1 MAPVSTRNGTEL
13 PARAAGAAMT
23 VTAFICANCFRPG
36 QAPDSGGRPRPT
48 VPEFKWPFLVTEV
61 LVPCTGRIQPEH
73 VLKAFES
80 GADLVVAVACE
91 EDNCHYLEGSKRCAR
106 RAVYVRAVLDEIG
119 LGGGRLLLF
128 HLPGTAAEDMGM
140 GAGPSAGQGDE
151 NLSPVHSVK
160 YDDPQVAEDPRIA
173 TIRDAVLQAL
183 SGLTPNPL
191 YTAPVARAAEEPYQ
205 EVDTSDDA
213 NEE

>member
-1 MAPVSTRNGTEL
+1 MAPVSTRSDIEL
-13 PARAAGAAMT
+13 PGRPANAAMA

-48 VPEFKWPFLVTEV
+48 VPEFKWPFPVTEV

-80 GADLVVAVACE
+80 GADVVLAVACE

-106 RAVYVRAVLDEIG
+106 RAVYLRSLLDEVG

-140 GAGPSAGQGDE
+140 GAGQGDE
-151 NLSPVHSVK
+151 NLLPVHGVK

-173 TIRDAVLQAL
+173 AIRDAVLQAL
-183 SGLTPNPL
+183 SGLTSNPL
-191 YTAPVARAAEEPYQ
+191 YTAPVAREAAEPYQ

-213 NEE
+213 NQE